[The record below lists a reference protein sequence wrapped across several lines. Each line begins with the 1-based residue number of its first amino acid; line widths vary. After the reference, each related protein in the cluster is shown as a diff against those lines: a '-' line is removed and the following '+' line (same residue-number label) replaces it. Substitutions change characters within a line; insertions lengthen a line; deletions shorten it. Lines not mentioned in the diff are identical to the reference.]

1 MRLATY
7 RHEKHGEAPSA
18 GVVQGDR
25 VLNAAQIL
33 GEPIPLEMLELLD
46 RGTEGLAALAASAE
60 RFAEAHKATH
70 FIPPEVAVPNWECEM
85 FAPQPRPRSLRDF
98 YAFE

>member
-1 MRLATY
+1 MRLITY
-7 RHEKHGEAPSA
+7 RHEKHGEAPQV

-25 VLNAAQIL
+25 VLSAAQVL
-33 GEPIPLEMLELLD
+33 GETEPLDMLALLD
-46 RGTEGLAALAASAE
+46 RGPEEMAALAEGTE

-85 FAPQPRPRSLRDF
+85 FAPLPRPRSLRDF
-98 YAFE
+98 YAF